1 MIYNLLRSKKKNSIS
16 TAPSWTTPPRPC
28 GAGGR
33 DGVTFTPSM
42 SDNGI
47 SIGNGLI
54 SALLRTGLK
63 FDTEKKITLNKS
75 VFVEYTDDEITNFY
89 NAVII

>member
-1 MIYNLLRSKKKNSIS
+1 MR
-16 TAPSWTTPPRPC
+16 
-28 GAGGR
+28 GVGGR
-33 DGVTFTPSM
+33 DDVTFTPSI

-75 VFVEYTDDEITNFY
+75 AFVEYTDDEITNFY
-89 NAVII
+89 NSVII

>member
-1 MIYNLLRSKKKNSIS
+1 MR
-16 TAPSWTTPPRPC
+16 

-33 DGVTFTPSM
+33 DDVTFTPSM
-42 SDNGI
+42 SDNSI

-54 SALLRTGLK
+54 SVLLGTGLK
-63 FDTEKKITLNKS
+63 FDTEKKITLNES

-89 NAVII
+89 NDVIV

>member
-1 MIYNLLRSKKKNSIS
+1 MRR
-16 TAPSWTTPPRPC
+16 A
-28 GAGGR
+28 GFGGR

-54 SALLRTGLK
+54 SALLGTGLK

-75 VFVEYTDDEITNFY
+75 AFVEYTDDEITNFY
-89 NAVII
+89 NAVIV

>member
-1 MIYNLLRSKKKNSIS
+1 MKIYVKGEGRV
-16 TAPSWTTPPRPC
+16 AC
-28 GAGGR
+28 GGAGRR

-54 SALLRTGLK
+54 SALLGTGLK
-63 FDTEKKITLNKS
+63 FDTEKKITLNKICLRLI
-75 VFVEYTDDEITNFY
+75 YRRRNY
-89 NAVII
+89 

>member
-1 MIYNLLRSKKKNSIS
+1 MR
-16 TAPSWTTPPRPC
+16 
-28 GAGGR
+28 GVGGR
-33 DGVTFTPSM
+33 DDVTFTPSM

-63 FDTEKKITLNKS
+63 FDTEKKITLNKFA
-75 VFVEYTDDEITNFY
+75 FVEYIDDEITNFY
-89 NAVII
+89 NAVIV

>member
-1 MIYNLLRSKKKNSIS
+1 
-16 TAPSWTTPPRPC
+16 
-28 GAGGR
+28 
-33 DGVTFTPSM
+33 M

-54 SALLRTGLK
+54 SALLGTGLK
-63 FDTEKKITLNKS
+63 FDTEKKITLNES

-89 NAVII
+89 NDVIV